1 MDELPALWVLFLFFF
16 YSLSETLS
24 PLIVAKSSQISAES
38 AKASLGSCFPAGV
51 DCESKPKPLQERFPI
66 WGTGVGG
73 RCCARGALAPQKITV
88 PISAWTRSSAQPHP
102 GDSPCPVACPRA
114 PSQEPSHNELPSLA
128 RGGEPWGPA
137 RLLLR
142 GPTAAGRAVNG
153 VSVPQHAARAKRCKE
168 EAAALRRPGGGPQR
182 VPCAATPSRPLLAP
196 AVPPAAAS
204 VPVPAPRG
212 LQGSGLE
219 NWKPCWEQRLQ
230 PGKLLM

>member
-1 MDELPALWVLFLFFF
+1 MGFIFIFF

-51 DCESKPKPLQERFPI
+51 DWESKPKPLQERFPI

-204 VPVPAPRG
+204 VPVPAPRV